1 MSASELEP
9 LMPNASAPGLA
20 DLALTF
26 EREAAALGS
35 LLHPDVAEG
44 ITDLL
49 RIANSYYSN
58 RIEGNDTTPA
68 GIEAAMRQEWA
79 DDPARRSLQRQAL
92 AHVEVERVAD
102 EWLHDDA
109 ARHPLD
115 ADTLSALHR
124 AFFEPVAPADR
135 WVAHPDG
142 TRVAIV
148 PGALRVFDVR
158 VGHHVAPAHA
168 SLPAL
173 LDRAATVYDPARLHG
188 LERSLAF
195 AASHHRLLWIHPF
208 GDGNGRV
215 VRLASRLFARAV
227 GIGGTGLWTPS
238 RGLARDRDRYMAAVG
253 LADLPRRDDPD
264 DLGADSDALG
274 ALSAEGLT
282 AFTRYFL
289 ERCLD
294 QVRDMREVL
303 ALPALGARLDDYVAR
318 RRAGLLPGAGD
329 PLSGAA
335 APLLRHCLLSGR
347 VRRGDIPA
355 ITGRS
360 ARATTT
366 LVGQLLAEGLLRTDS
381 PKGAVR
387 LGLPLH
393 ALRYLLPDLYP
404 EGADRWSATAPA
416 TTWP

>member
-1 MSASELEP
+1 
-9 LMPNASAPGLA
+9 MPDASAPGLA

-68 GIEAAMRQEWA
+68 GVEAAMRQDWA
-79 DDPARRSLQRQAL
+79 DDPARRSLQRQSL

-109 ARHPLD
+109 ARHPLN

-124 AFFEPVAPADR
+124 AFFEPVAPEDR

-148 PGALRVFDVR
+148 PGELRDFDVR
-158 VGHHVAPAHA
+158 VGHHVAPPHA

-173 LDRAATVYDPARLHG
+173 LDRAATVYDPARLRG
-188 LERSLAF
+188 LERTLAF

-238 RGLARDRDRYMAAVG
+238 RGLARDRDRYMAVLAQ
-253 LADLPRRDDPD
+253 ADLPRRN
-264 DLGADSDALG
+264 DLDGRG
-274 ALSAEGLT
+274 ALSMEGLT

-294 QVRDMREVL
+294 QVHYMREVL
-303 ALPALGARLDDYVAR
+303 ALPALGARLDDYAAR
-318 RRAGLLPGAGD
+318 RHAGLLPGAEH
-329 PLSGAA
+329 PLPRAA
-335 APLLRHCLLSGR
+335 APLLRHCLLAGR

-360 ARATTT
+360 ARSATT
-366 LVGQLLAEGLLRTDS
+366 LVGQLIAEGLLLADS

-404 EGADRWSATAPA
+404 EGADRWSATAPT